1 MDVKNA
7 ILLLEDE
14 TEAADMLANYLEMHN
29 FEVFL
34 ARDGVQAKELI
45 EQKAE
50 KIDLAILDI
59 MVPKLNGFQIC
70 GLLREHP
77 VLGSIPI
84 IFLTAKD
91 QESDEIQG
99 LEAGADDY
107 ISKPASLKLIE
118 ARVRTLLRRQ
128 PAKASGWLHF
138 GDIYLDPNNFEIIA
152 DNKRIELTH
161 TEFNILKLL
170 ISQPNKIYTRQEI
183 LEHISD
189 DQKFVFDRTV
199 DVHVK
204 NLRIKLGKSGEY
216 IKTYRGTGYG
226 MNRDMAG

>member
-1 MDVKNA
+1 VDVKNA

-14 TEAADMLANYLEMHN
+14 TEAADMLANYLEMHD
-29 FEVFL
+29 FEVLL
-34 ARDGVQAKELI
+34 ARDGAQAVDI
-45 EQKAE
+45 IHQKAE

-59 MVPKLNGFQIC
+59 MVPKLNGFEIC
-70 GLLREHP
+70 KKLREHP
-77 VLGSIPI
+77 VLSSIPI

-91 QESDEIQG
+91 QESDEILG

-118 ARVRTLLRRQ
+118 ARVRSLLRRQ
-128 PAKASGWLHF
+128 PSRTSGWLHF
-138 GDIYLDPNNFEIIA
+138 GDIYLDPHNFEAIA
-152 DNKRIELTH
+152 NNKRVELTH

-170 ISQPNKIYTRQEI
+170 LSQSNKVYTRQEI
-183 LEHISD
+183 LEYISD

-226 MNRDMAG
+226 MNRDLAG